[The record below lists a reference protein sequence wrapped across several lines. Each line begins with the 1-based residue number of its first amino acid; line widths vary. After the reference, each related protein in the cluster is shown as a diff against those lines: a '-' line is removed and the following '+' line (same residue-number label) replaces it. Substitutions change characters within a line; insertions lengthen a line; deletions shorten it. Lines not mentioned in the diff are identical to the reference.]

1 MNHSHSYDI
10 TEMSLLLSRA
20 FAKDPWTRMLFCDDA
35 KKSKAF
41 FTMIIRYCKA
51 TGGQVLSKHQEST
64 LASVACLEHP
74 MKLSFLNVIKLFG
87 SFISFI
93 SACGFK
99 TFNTINTYMRL
110 TTRHRPK
117 EKHYYLTCLGV
128 SPEFKGK
135 KIGKKMLDTIHTIV
149 DEDITSIGIGL
160 DTENPD
166 NIALYQHFGYRLV
179 ATEKLG
185 DMMIYIMFRPRKM
198 IEVN

>member
-1 MNHSHSYDI
+1 MSNTQSFNIS
-10 TEMSLLLSRA
+10 EMSLLLSRA
-20 FAKDPWTRMLFCDDA
+20 FVNDPWTRKLLLDDT
-35 KKSKAF
+35 KKSQAF
-41 FTMIIRYCKA
+41 FTLIIQYCKA
-51 TGGQVLSKHQEST
+51 TGGQVLFEHQETT
-64 LASVACLEHP
+64 LTAVACLEYP
-74 MKLSFLNVIKLFG
+74 MKLSPVHVFKLLGPFLT
-87 SFISFI
+87 FI

-128 SPEFKGK
+128 APQFMGN
-135 KIGKKMLDTIHTIV
+135 KIGRKMLDTIHNIV

-179 ATEKLG
+179 ATENLDG
-185 DMMIYIMFRPRKM
+185 MMIYIMFRPRKD
-198 IEVN
+198 I